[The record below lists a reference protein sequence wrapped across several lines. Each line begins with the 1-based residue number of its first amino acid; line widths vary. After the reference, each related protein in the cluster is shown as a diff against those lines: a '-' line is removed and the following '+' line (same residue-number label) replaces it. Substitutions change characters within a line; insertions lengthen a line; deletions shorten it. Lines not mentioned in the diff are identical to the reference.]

1 MNSMPIGELLTRAT
15 VWLSLAGYSS
25 SLVLFLFAHGRR
37 SWDAAA
43 RIFWTVACA
52 GLLAHILCAYHFFHD
67 WSHGSAYLETARQ
80 TSEVYGL
87 YWGGGLYIN
96 FLLMIGWIADVI
108 WWWRG
113 IEKYRNRPAI
123 VSITWHA
130 FLYFIFFNA
139 TVVFE
144 GGILRWAG
152 LLFTAATV
160 SVFLYKAIK
169 SSLGKTVVSER

>member
-1 MNSMPIGELLTRAT
+1 MTIGELITRAT
-15 VWLSLAGYSS
+15 VWLALAGYASTV
-25 SLVLFLFAHGRR
+25 VLLLFAHGRR
-37 SWDAAA
+37 SWHAAA

-52 GLLAHILCAYHFFHD
+52 GLLAHILSAYHFFHN
-67 WSHGSAYLETARQ
+67 WSHKSAYLETARQ
-80 TSEVYGL
+80 TSEVYGY

-96 FLLMIGWIADVI
+96 FLLMIGWIVDVI

-123 VSITWHA
+123 VTITWHA

-139 TVVFE
+139 TIVFE

-152 LLFTAATV
+152 LLFTAAIA
-160 SVFLYKAIK
+160 SVFLYRMIK
-169 SSLGKTVVSER
+169 SSLRRSVVS